1 MWSFSTLTKSCF
13 WISSKVSLVG
23 STNIRVGEDV
33 LKLAKNFRLLRR
45 LQDVSSWK
53 HLTKTSWR
61 CLGRRLANMT
71 WRRHGRWEI
80 VTLKT
85 SSRHLGKQEM
95 FAGKSFLLFT
105 FQPKLMEWDYWK
117 TFRLK
122 ILKTMRGISKMCSN
136 IHTSSHRRC
145 SVKKGVLKNFTGK
158 HQSLFNKNNFNK
170 KRLQHRCFPVKFA
183 IFLRTS
189 ILKNICE

>member
-1 MWSFSTLTKSCF
+1 MWSFSTLAKSCF

-33 LKLAKNFRLLRR
+33 LKLAKNFRLL
-45 LQDVSSWK
+45 K
-53 HLTKTSWR
+53 HLAKTSWR

-85 SSRHLGKQEM
+85 SSRRLRKQEM

-105 FQPKLMEWDYWK
+105 FQPKLTEWDYWK

-136 IHTSSHRRC
+136 IHTSSHRSEKGC
-145 SVKKGVLKNFTGK
+145 SEKFHWKA
-158 HQSLFNKNNFNK
+158 
-170 KRLQHRCFPVKFA
+170 PVSF
-183 IFLRTS
+183 
-189 ILKNICE
+189 